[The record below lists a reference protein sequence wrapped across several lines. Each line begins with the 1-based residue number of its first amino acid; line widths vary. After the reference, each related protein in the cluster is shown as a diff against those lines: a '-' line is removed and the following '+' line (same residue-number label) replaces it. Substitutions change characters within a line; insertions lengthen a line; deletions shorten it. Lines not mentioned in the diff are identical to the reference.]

1 MCSNRIQR
9 NLPDLASTLVRPP
22 PFGSSSISSY
32 PLLDERTP
40 TERSSWNHR
49 GEFESARELAEL
61 RQQNKH
67 LGEAVAWILE
77 TLNKE
82 VDEQD
87 GQDGQEVWQVQKKR
101 SLESL
106 SYVRDVLSGQINEID
121 ERRLWGE
128 EEFKRRWEARETSP
142 SVATARSGSTRDSR
156 RSTLN
161 TAIPSSVNEALRG
174 FVSSHAGRAVSAT
187 PDHSRSASAGTPVAS
202 RATLP
207 RAPARVSANNPFQ
220 RVLDGGNVTHA
231 QRSVAANRTVVGSE
245 ASPDARNEV
254 PVQHDPLGV
263 LR

>member
-1 MCSNRIQR
+1 MCSNGIQR

-22 PFGSSSISSY
+22 SFGSSSISSY

-40 TERSSWNHR
+40 TERYSWDHR
-49 GEFESARELAEL
+49 SEFESARELAEH

-67 LGEAVAWILE
+67 LGEAVGWILE
-77 TLNKE
+77 TLNRE

-87 GQDGQEVWQVQKKR
+87 GQEAWQVRRKQ

-106 SYVRDVLSGQINEID
+106 SYVRDILSGQISEID

-142 SVATARSGSTRDSR
+142 SVATARSGSPRDGW

-161 TAIPSSVNEALRG
+161 TPIPSSVNETLRG
-174 FVSSHAGRAVSAT
+174 FISSQAARVASAM
-187 PDHSRSASAGTPVAS
+187 PDHSRSASTGTPVGL

-207 RAPARVSANNPFQ
+207 RAPTRASGNNPFQ
-220 RVLDGGNVTHA
+220 RVSDGGNVTHA
-231 QRSVAANRTVVGSE
+231 RPVGANRTVVGSDG
-245 ASPDARNEV
+245 SPV